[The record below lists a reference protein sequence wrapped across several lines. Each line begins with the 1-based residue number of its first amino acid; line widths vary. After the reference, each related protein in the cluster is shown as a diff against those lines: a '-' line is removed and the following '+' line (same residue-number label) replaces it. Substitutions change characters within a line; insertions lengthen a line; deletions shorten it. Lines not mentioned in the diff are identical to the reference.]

1 MPPEWARH
9 LGCFL
14 AWPHNRDTWPD
25 KFDVIPPIYAEMVAK
40 IARFDSIRL
49 AVTDEKQI
57 NQVRETFLDAA
68 RRTAKDTPG
77 TLRPIDIFHLPTN
90 DAWVRDHG
98 PIFVNRLAS
107 VAASTG
113 PSQIALD
120 WRFNSWGEK
129 YGAFDLDDVVPQKLG
144 ARYGFKVIEPGIVLE
159 GGSIDV
165 NGAGSLL
172 TTESCLL
179 NPNRNPSLNRADI
192 EDYLRTYLGVT
203 NVLWLGDG
211 IAGDDTDGHIDDLAR
226 FVAPDTIV
234 TVVEDDPADVNYKVL
249 QDNLERLRA
258 MLDQNGR
265 PFKIET
271 LPMPPAV
278 IHEDTR
284 LPCLLRELLY
294 RQRRSPYADLRRPN
308 GRDRLRDTF
317 PSFTRTPS
325 SWRPLDRPGLGP
337 RLCPLPEPATSR
349 TFHHLS
355 RPVPFTVPVPLPA
368 REGVRFSLN
377 S

>member
-1 MPPEWARH
+1 MPPEWAPH
-9 LGCFL
+9 LACYL
-14 AWPHNRDTWPD
+14 AWPHNRDTWPG
-25 KFDVIPPIYAEMVAK
+25 KFDIIPPIYADMVAK
-40 IARFDSIRL
+40 IARFEPVRL
-49 AVTDEKQI
+49 AVTDAAQI
-57 NQVRETFLDAA
+57 DDVRAMIRDAA
-68 RRTAKDTPG
+68 LRTENEAPG
-77 TLRPIDIFHLPTN
+77 PLLPIDIFHLPTN

-98 PIFVNRLAS
+98 PIFVNRLAT
-107 VAASTG
+107 AAIAG

-129 YGAFDLDDVVPQKLG
+129 YGAFDLDDIVPQKLG
-144 ARYGFKVIEPGIVLE
+144 SRYGFEVIEPGIVLE
-159 GGSIDV
+159 GGSINV

-179 NPNRNPSLNRADI
+179 NANRNPSLSRADI

-234 TVVEDDPADVNYKVL
+234 TVVEEDPLDVNYKVL

-258 MLDQNGR
+258 MRDQDGR

-278 IHEDTR
+278 IHDDTR
-284 LPCLLRELLY
+284 LPASYANFYIANGAVLMPTFDAPTDTIAFATLFRLLPG
-294 RQRRSPYADLRRPN
+294 RRVIGIPSTDLV
-308 GRDRLRDTF
+308 
-317 PSFTRTPS
+317 
-325 SWRPLDRPGLGP
+325 WGLGSVHCLSQQHP
-337 RLCPLPEPATSR
+337 APLT
-349 TFHHLS
+349 
-355 RPVPFTVPVPLPA
+355 PF
-368 REGVRFSLN
+368 N
-377 S
+377 KK

>member
-1 MPPEWARH
+1 MPAEWARH
-9 LGCFL
+9 VGCFL
-14 AWPHNRDTWPD
+14 AWPHNRDTWPG
-25 KFDVIPPIYAEMVAK
+25 KFDVIPPIYADMVAK
-40 IARFDSIRL
+40 IARFDSVRL

-68 RRTAKDTPG
+68 RRTQKDTPG
-77 TLRPIDIFHLPTN
+77 ALRPIDIFHLPTN
-90 DAWVRDHG
+90 DAWVRDYG
-98 PIFVNRLAS
+98 PIFVNRLANA
-107 VAASTG
+107 AASAG

-144 ARYGFKVIEPGIVLE
+144 RRYGFKVIEPGIVLE

-179 NPNRNPSLNRADI
+179 NPNRNPTLSRADI

-249 QDNLERLRA
+249 QDNLARLRA
-258 MLDQNGR
+258 MRDQDGR

-284 LPCLLRELLY
+284 LPASYANFYIANRAVLMPTFDCPQ
-294 RQRRSPYADLRRPN
+294 RQRRRLDAFPALPRPRR
-308 GRDRLRDTF
+308 RR
-317 PSFTRTPS
+317 
-325 SWRPLDRPGLGP
+325 RPLDRPGLGP
-337 RLCPLPEPATSR
+337 RLSPLPNPAAPR
-349 TFHHLS
+349 
-355 RPVPFTVPVPLPA
+355 PA
-368 REGVRFSLN
+368 RRLAALRGGEVTVKYRADSIAALG
-377 S
+377 